1 MNLSAG
7 DLLID
12 AIADRLAVRI
22 AEIVLEKLRHA
33 PGIGAPEYATAK
45 QNPLRSSK
53 AFRKA
58 YLSGAFPTFLR
69 NRQRT
74 ALWSTVDSWMRTRPG
89 AGKTHEELTLD
100 DELALASAPKKRRPR
115 KTS

>member
-1 MNLSAG
+1 MNLSGSEA
-7 DLLID
+7 LID
-12 AIADRLAVRI
+12 ALVERVADRLAEVL
-22 AEIVLEKLRHA
+22 LEKLRHA

-53 AFRKA
+53 AFRNA
-58 YLSGAFPTFLR
+58 YRSGAFPTFLR

-74 ALWSTVDSWMRTRPG
+74 ALWSTVDSWMRNRPG
-89 AGKTHEELTLD
+89 AGKTPEEVTVD
-100 DELALASAPKKRRPR
+100 DELAQAASPKKRRSR